1 MLRCFAM
8 EPVITKP
15 LAAEALANLY
25 VQIEAAAGG

>member
-1 MLRCFAM
+1 M

-25 VQIEAAAGG
+25 VQIEAAAGGQVQSK